1 MHLSAGS
8 RSERKGEEMK
18 NILVLGASEVKS
30 HCKMIDLAE
39 SNVAHTTFASEAC
52 ALTPVQVTA
61 TNVAPFRRRPNV
73 K

>member
-8 RSERKGEEMK
+8 RSETMGKEKK
-18 NILVLGASEVKS
+18 NIPVLEPSEIKALW
-30 HCKMIDLAE
+30 KMIDLAE
-39 SNVAHTTFASEAC
+39 SNVAHTTFDSEAC

-61 TNVAPFRRRPNV
+61 TNVAPFRRRPNI